1 MEKYTIM
8 TGSLKELKGNKELLD
23 VVEDSALNK
32 IPQGYEL
39 EQSSYEYN
47 FTDRNSSEL
56 DYKFKV
62 VSKQT
67 K

>member
-1 MEKYTIM
+1 MGKYTIM
-8 TGSLKELKGNKELLD
+8 TGSLKELEGNKELLD
-23 VVEDSALNK
+23 VVEDSVFNK

-62 VSKQT
+62 VSKKT

>member
-8 TGSLKELKGNKELLD
+8 TGSLKELEGNKELLD
-23 VVEDSALNK
+23 VVEDSILDK

>member
-1 MEKYTIM
+1 MGKYTVVS
-8 TGSLKELKGNKELLD
+8 GSLKELEGKPELLK
-23 VVEDSALNK
+23 VIEETILNK
-32 IPQGYEL
+32 LPEGYEL
-39 EQSSYEYN
+39 ERSSYEYS

>member
-8 TGSLKELKGNKELLD
+8 TGNLKELEGNKELLD
-23 VVEDSALNK
+23 VVEDSIFNK

>member
-1 MEKYTIM
+1 MGKYTIM
-8 TGSLKELKGNKELLD
+8 TGSLKELEGNKELLD
-23 VVEDSALNK
+23 VVEDSVLSK